1 MVRGSH
7 EMSTTHGKR
16 LLAAARGQRCVPSR
30 HDTDGHRI
38 RDRAIHGAPSD
49 QTLPTVPAISTPEAS
64 TTSEPDWFD
73 RFRFVGHAMDSESY
87 ASRRALIG
95 VFQSQQACSSRTSSR
110 QVSTTKQQV
119 DTAVAS
125 RKRPRAEAEDADTM
139 IAGAEEAA
147 ARAEAARAE
156 AMRAEVVRVEAA
168 RAEAVRAEAKRAE
181 AARVEAAR
189 EEAARAEAA
198 RAEAARAEAAR
209 TEAAKVE
216 AARVGAKERE
226 MALKAARREAANQ
239 EMVRKEAVRKEA
251 ARKEAARK
259 EAAREGAA
267 AKKAMAAEESRRRTA
282 AAAAHQQ
289 QLFREARAQQQSR
302 PQLPPQPQHP
312 PGTSTMGT
320 PSAVATSLP
329 DDIGALISQV
339 LRRTHDPFSVLSLAR
354 GAPAEVARKRYLQ
367 LVLRLHPDKCCHP
380 EAQHAFT
387 AVEQAYRAL
396 GRHGVM

>member
-1 MVRGSH
+1 VVRGSH

-181 AARVEAAR
+181 AAREKAAR
-189 EEAARAEAA
+189 EEAA

-282 AAAAHQQ
+282 AVLNSSRGRSYRHSRSTHLAHQ
-289 QLFREARAQQQSR
+289 LWALLAPS
-302 PQLPPQPQHP
+302 QPR
-312 PGTSTMGT
+312 
-320 PSAVATSLP
+320 SL
-329 DDIGALISQV
+329 
-339 LRRTHDPFSVLSLAR
+339 T
-354 GAPAEVARKRYLQ
+354 
-367 LVLRLHPDKCCHP
+367 
-380 EAQHAFT
+380 T
-387 AVEQAYRAL
+387 
-396 GRHGVM
+396 